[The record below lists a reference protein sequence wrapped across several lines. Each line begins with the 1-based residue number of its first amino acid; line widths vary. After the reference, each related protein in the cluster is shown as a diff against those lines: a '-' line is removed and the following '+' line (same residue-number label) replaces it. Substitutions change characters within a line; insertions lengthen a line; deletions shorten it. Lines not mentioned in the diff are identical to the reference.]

1 MTEADMPRYFFD
13 SGDHQHLV
21 EDNTGLECEGIE
33 AARNA
38 AVEGLTELAKDEL
51 KGPDGQQLIMDIRD
65 ESGRKVLR
73 LSLWLVIEPLE
84 VNAVSPTSNEDEP
97 RRRG

>member
-1 MTEADMPRYFFD
+1 MPRYFFD
-13 SGDHQHLV
+13 SGDRHHLV

-33 AARNA
+33 AARIA

-51 KGPDGQQLIMDIRD
+51 KGPHGQQLIMDIRD

-73 LSLWLVIEPLE
+73 LSLSLVIEPLE
-84 VNAVSPTSNEDEP
+84 VNAVPPTPSEDEP
-97 RRRG
+97 RGRA